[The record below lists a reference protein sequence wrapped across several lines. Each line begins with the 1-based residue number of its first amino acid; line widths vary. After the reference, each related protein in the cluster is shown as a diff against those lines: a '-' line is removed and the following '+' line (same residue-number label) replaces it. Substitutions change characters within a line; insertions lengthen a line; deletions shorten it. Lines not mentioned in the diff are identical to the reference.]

1 MIEDTV
7 SALPL
12 ASWNDLGPKTVM
24 IDGVEDIKLNRSVE
38 MLYDA
43 GYIEGIAS
51 SPYQSQYKRIAVR
64 DLSMKGHDFLNSIRD
79 QDVWNKTK
87 KGADA
92 AGGFTIDLLA
102 DLAKGF
108 IKKKIEDHT
117 GIKL

>member
-1 MIEDTV
+1 
-7 SALPL
+7 
-12 ASWNDLGPKTVM
+12 LGPKTVM

-87 KGADA
+87 KGAH
-92 AGGFTIDLLA
+92 L
-102 DLAKGF
+102 
-108 IKKKIEDHT
+108 
-117 GIKL
+117 